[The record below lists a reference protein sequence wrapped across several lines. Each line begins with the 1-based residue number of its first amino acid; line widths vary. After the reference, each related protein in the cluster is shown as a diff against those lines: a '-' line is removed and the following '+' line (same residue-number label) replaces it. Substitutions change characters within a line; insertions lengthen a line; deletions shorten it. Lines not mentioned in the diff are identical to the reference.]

1 MVGFVDVRN
10 HAYSMAQHNQPSKSD
25 AQVIDFGD
33 EILDTKGAAAFVK
46 VSDRTLEG
54 FRVRGGGPLFLNPSP
69 KIVRYLKSDLI
80 AWLKDHRRVSTSDG
94 GEAR

>member
-1 MVGFVDVRN
+1 MDVRET
-10 HAYSMAQHNQPSKSD
+10 ACIMAKQTNPSKIR
-25 AQVIDFGD
+25 ALVIEPSD

-54 FRVRGGGPLFLNPSP
+54 FRVKGGGPQFLNPSP

-80 AWLKDHRRVSTSDG
+80 AWLRDHRRVSTSDR